1 MSIAESPPLTAEFL
15 LTLPDDG
22 IDRELVNG
30 QLRERPMTRRNRFHS
45 RAVARLSHLLETWAT
60 LSSSPDVEV
69 YSGEVGCILQRAP
82 DTAVGIDVAVFSAE
96 VIARQ
101 TSETS
106 MIEGAPL
113 LAIEVLS
120 PFDKIEDIHGKVD
133 LYLNA
138 GTSLVWIVDPYF
150 QTVQVH
156 RRNAAPETFN
166 CEETVGGG
174 EVLPGLRLAVADV
187 FGRPGK

>member
-1 MSIAESPPLTAEFL
+1 MSIAESPPLTAELL

-22 IDRELVNG
+22 MDRELVNG
-30 QLRERPMTRRNRFHS
+30 QLRERPMTRRNRFHT
-45 RAVARLSHLLETWAT
+45 RAVAELTYQLKAWQ
-60 LSSSPDVEV
+60 VEHAPQSAEV
-69 YSGEVGCILQRAP
+69 HSGEVGCILRRNP
-82 DTAVGIDVAVFSAE
+82 DTAVGIDVAVFSTE
-96 VIARQ
+96 VTSRQ

-106 MIEGAPL
+106 MIEVAPM

-133 LYLNA
+133 LYLDA

-166 CEETVGGG
+166 CEEAVEGG
-174 EVLPGLRLAVADV
+174 EVLPGLKLAVADV
-187 FGRPGK
+187 FGRSGK